1 MLRVFLLSIQL
12 SHRRKFISCLR
23 VFALWINVFFFS
35 DGKDRELSIVNKL
48 SYFGSS
54 FRFWNSLPNHEKVNK
69 RFFGTLNQKLFEKI
83 IEIPLKHRATVPFY
97 STMIVSNFTWNKLKA
112 VKFESQIIC
121 FSNVIKSKRRLNR

>member
-1 MLRVFLLSIQL
+1 MLRVSSFDSVISQTKVYQLLESFCSL
-12 SHRRKFISCLR
+12 NKC
-23 VFALWINVFFFS
+23 VFFS

-69 RFFGTLNQKLFEKI
+69 RFFGTLNQKLFEKM

-121 FSNVIKSKRRLNR
+121 FSNVIKSKQRLNR